1 MADGPTAGTSK
12 TVKRINISDY
22 CDPIV
27 PKGPKKNV
35 TVQNEFFGVYCLIS
49 RNPKPQYKNRCY
61 IGYTVDPNRRVIQ
74 HNAGRQHGG
83 ANRTDNKRPWDM
95 VCIIHGFPN
104 SVSALRFEWAWQNPH
119 KSKRLR
125 DLFLKNGTKESP
137 FQFKLRIAS
146 HMLSVDPWRRHSRT
160 FRWLVPAEEAPFPLS
175 LPAHDRVERG
185 LVQKSFTIVPQLL
198 TDYTLMG
205 NCGLCKRRIRSLDE
219 YLECLNDPCRSQF
232 HVRCWAEEGLRA
244 AGRAEIY
251 AFPIVAR
258 CSKCST
264 DNRWGDLIRRQRS
277 IVQLEAAKPRYDN
290 VTVADGMIP
299 KVLQQV

>member
-22 CDPIV
+22 CDP
-27 PKGPKKNV
+27 
-35 TVQNEFFGVYCLIS
+35 
-49 RNPKPQYKNRCY
+49 NRCY

-83 ANRTDNKRPWDM
+83 ANRTDNKGPWDM

-125 DLFLKNGTKESP
+125 DLFLKKNGTKESP
-137 FQFKLRIAS
+137 FEFKLRIAS
-146 HMLSVDPWRRHSRT
+146 HMLNVDPWRRHSLT
-160 FRWLVPAEEAPFPLS
+160 FRWLVPAEEIPFPLP
-175 LPAHDRVERG
+175 LPAHVRVERG
-185 LVQKSFTIVPQLL
+185 LVQKAFTIVPQLL

-205 NCGLCKRRIRSLDE
+205 NCGLCNGRIRSVTGRVPGVPE
-219 YLECLNDPCRSQF
+219 RSLPLPIP
-232 HVRCWAEEGLRA
+232 RSLLGGGGT
-244 AGRAEIY
+244 AGGRRAEIY
-251 AFPIVAR
+251 AFPITAR